1 MQLVLSRLEEDGD
14 GVVVVLGSFEGQVE
28 GEAGSGVASLPA
40 GRVIDT
46 SLAAVHIDQPLVHS
60 IAESD
65 RWQSQQKKKRT
76 HHENTHCR
84 LGKMRNDMYTKNLSI
99 RECLLNAKLID
110 LNSQVKTRC

>member
-1 MQLVLSRLEEDGD
+1 MKLVLSWLEEDGD

-40 GRVIDT
+40 RGVIDT

-65 RWQSQQKKKRT
+65 HWQSQQDKKHA
-76 HHENTHCR
+76 HHKNKPCR
-84 LGKMRNDMYTKNLSI
+84 L
-99 RECLLNAKLID
+99 
-110 LNSQVKTRC
+110 

>member
-1 MQLVLSRLEEDGD
+1 MQLVLSWLEEDGG

-40 GRVIDT
+40 GGVIDT

-65 RWQSQQKKKRT
+65 HWQSQQSSQHRNMASKS
-76 HHENTHCR
+76 HVR
-84 LGKMRNDMYTKNLSI
+84 LYMHAAWKCCK
-99 RECLLNAKLID
+99 AK
-110 LNSQVKTRC
+110 

>member
-1 MQLVLSRLEEDGD
+1 MQLVLSWLEEDGG

-40 GRVIDT
+40 GGVIDI

-65 RWQSQQKKKRT
+65 HWQSQQRSQ
-76 HHENTHCR
+76 HHNNIMASKSHVR
-84 LGKMRNDMYTKNLSI
+84 PDMHAAWKGCMSKINI
-99 RECLLNAKLID
+99 I
-110 LNSQVKTRC
+110 